1 MCNRGGSLY
10 SLIGRR
16 QGGADGTPPTC
27 GFLPSVHFFS
37 VFELRSILTGN
48 KAEPQN
54 HKQQSPDR
62 VVLLSGLRVLLS
74 GILKGSLNCY
84 CAHQTGCCCD
94 LSPSIIRGS
103 VRGETERGEG
113 VVSAHWSVI
122 RGLCKLSR
130 V

>member
-1 MCNRGGSLY
+1 MFDHPSEAMCNRGGSLY

-16 QGGADGTPPTC
+16 QGLGPHPVVF
-27 GFLPSVHFFS
+27 FLPFISS

-62 VVLLSGLRVLLS
+62 VVLLSGLQE
-74 GILKGSLNCY
+74 CY
-84 CAHQTGCCCD
+84 CPHQSHQTGCCCD
-94 LSPSIIRGS
+94 LSSSIIRGS
-103 VRGETERGEG
+103 VWGETQRGEG

-122 RGLCKLSR
+122 RGL
-130 V
+130 